1 MLKLSTKD
9 YIPLMGMEL
18 KNCDDPSLAYKQFLN
33 IFNSIYYIYIYIYIL
48 YKYHIYYILY
58 IYLSYI
64 LYYTYIYI
72 YIYIIYIHII
82 YQNLKGNKQKEKTSE
97 TSNTQETELAYK

>member
-33 IFNSIYYIYIYIYIL
+33 IFNSIYYIYIYIYI
-48 YKYHIYYILY
+48 I
-58 IYLSYI
+58 
-64 LYYTYIYI
+64 
-72 YIYIIYIHII
+72 
-82 YQNLKGNKQKEKTSE
+82 
-97 TSNTQETELAYK
+97 